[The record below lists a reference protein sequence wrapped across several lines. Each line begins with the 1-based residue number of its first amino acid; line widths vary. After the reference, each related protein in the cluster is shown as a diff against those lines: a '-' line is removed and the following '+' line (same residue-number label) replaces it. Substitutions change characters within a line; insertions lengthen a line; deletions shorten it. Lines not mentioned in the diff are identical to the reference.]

1 MQLKPPSSP
10 PLPPAFGVDL
20 ARLGN
25 IERDLVLVQYRLGS
39 MENRHESV
47 PIRVTKLEQQFEH
60 MSGQLSQLNE
70 GQQKLT
76 TVVAAIG
83 SKITWALA
91 VASTLWAILQMFG
104 PVLLRVL
111 FP

>member
-1 MQLKPPSSP
+1 MDTTMQQPMNDVS
-10 PLPPAFGVDL
+10 ADVTRQG
-20 ARLGN
+20 RLEREVML
-25 IERDLVLVQYRLGS
+25 IEYRVGELEKHHGT
-39 MENRHESV
+39 V
-47 PIRVTKLEQQFEH
+47 PTRVTKLEQQFEH

-76 TVVAAIG
+76 NVVAAIG

-104 PVLLRVL
+104 PALLRVL
-111 FP
+111 LP

>member
-1 MQLKPPSSP
+1 MDTTAQQPINDVSP
-10 PLPPAFGVDL
+10 DVTRQG
-20 ARLGN
+20 R
-25 IERDLVLVQYRLGS
+25 IEREVMLIAYRVGEL
-39 MENRHESV
+39 ERHHGTV
-47 PIRVTKLEQQFEH
+47 PTRVTKLEQQFEH

-104 PVLLRVL
+104 PALLRVL
-111 FP
+111 LP

>member
-1 MQLKPPSSP
+1 MNPTVQLLNDVSDDVTRQ
-10 PLPPAFGVDL
+10 G
-20 ARLGN
+20 RLEREVML
-25 IERDLVLVQYRLGS
+25 IEYRVGELEKHHGT
-39 MENRHESV
+39 V
-47 PIRVTKLEQQFEH
+47 PTRVTKLEQQFEH

-76 TVVAAIG
+76 NVVAAIG

-104 PVLLRVL
+104 PALLRVL
-111 FP
+111 LP

>member
-1 MQLKPPSSP
+1 MTPTVQ
-10 PLPPAFGVDL
+10 PLNDVSGDVTRQG
-20 ARLGN
+20 RLEREVML
-25 IERDLVLVQYRLGS
+25 IEYRVGELEKHHGT
-39 MENRHESV
+39 V
-47 PIRVTKLEQQFEH
+47 PTRVTKLEQQFEH

-104 PVLLRVL
+104 PALLRVL
-111 FP
+111 LP

>member
-1 MQLKPPSSP
+1 MSTTLQQ
-10 PLPPAFGVDL
+10 PLTDPGVDTS
-20 ARLGN
+20 RQGR
-25 IERDLVLVQYRLGS
+25 IERDVMLIQYRLTA

-76 TVVAAIG
+76 VVVSDIG
-83 SKITWALA
+83 KKITWALA
-91 VASTLWAILQMFG
+91 IASTLWAILQMIG
-104 PVLLRVL
+104 PTLLRAFL
-111 FP
+111 P

>member
-1 MQLKPPSSP
+1 MDTIVQQPMNDVS
-10 PLPPAFGVDL
+10 ADITRQG
-20 ARLGN
+20 RL
-25 IERDLVLVQYRLGS
+25 EREVMLIGYRVGELEKHHGT
-39 MENRHESV
+39 V
-47 PIRVTKLEQQFEH
+47 PTRVTKLEQQFEH

-76 TVVAAIG
+76 NVVAAIG

-104 PVLLRVL
+104 PALLRVL
-111 FP
+111 LP

>member
-1 MQLKPPSSP
+1 MDTTVQQPMNDVS
-10 PLPPAFGVDL
+10 ADITRQG
-20 ARLGN
+20 RL
-25 IERDLVLVQYRLGS
+25 EREVMLIGYRVGELEKHHGT
-39 MENRHESV
+39 V
-47 PIRVTKLEQQFEH
+47 PTRVTKLEQQFEH

-76 TVVAAIG
+76 NVVAAIG

-104 PVLLRVL
+104 PTLLRVFL
-111 FP
+111 P

>member
-1 MQLKPPSSP
+1 MSTTLQHALDDP
-10 PLPPAFGVDL
+10 GTDTTRVG
-20 ARLGN
+20 R
-25 IERDLVLVQYRLGS
+25 IERDVMLIQYRLES

-60 MSGQLSQLNE
+60 MSGQLSELNL

-76 TVVAAIG
+76 VVVSDIG
-83 SKITWALA
+83 KKITWALA
-91 VASTLWAILQMFG
+91 IASTLWAILQMVG
-104 PVLLRVL
+104 PTLLRGL

>member
-1 MQLKPPSSP
+1 MTTSPRPSLSEADSEP
-10 PLPPAFGVDL
+10 G
-20 ARLGN
+20 RLVGL
-25 IERDLVLVQYRLGS
+25 ERNMAVMEHRLTF

-60 MSGQLSQLNE
+60 MSGQLSELNE

-76 TVVAAIG
+76 SVVAGIG
-83 SKITWALA
+83 NKITWALA

-104 PVLLRVL
+104 PVLLRV
-111 FP
+111 FVP